1 MRLLGCL
8 LLFGGI
14 LGSYSGTLRNPLT
27 NECAEGLENHE
38 YGMSKCDAGAPSQ
51 DWVLEGKFIKNQK
64 SGTCLKSVVGTGQ
77 VIPFA
82 CSKTLHRFEK
92 QEMIQIIIEGTEV
105 KTANNWCMIN
115 GAGSQRDILTFA
127 SCGIHSKR
135 VPRIVFE

>member
-38 YGMSKCDAGAPSQ
+38 YRMSKCDAGAPSQ
-51 DWVLEGKFIKNQK
+51 AWVLEGKFIKNQK
-64 SGTCLKSVVGTGQ
+64 SGTCLTPLHNGYMK
-77 VIPFA
+77 PFA
-82 CSKTLHRFEK
+82 CSKTFHRFEERELIK
-92 QEMIQIIIEGTEV
+92 IIIEGTEV
-105 KTANNWCMIN
+105 KTANNWCLIN
-115 GAGSQRDILTFA
+115 GAGSQRNILTFA
-127 SCGIHSKR
+127 SCGIQSKL